1 MFNKGENKQPGILD
15 APPRT
20 TFFLGLFV
28 GITAT
33 AILAIIIMVPMLNN
47 SSNKTA
53 GTNTTGT
60 VAGNTDTGTDTTGGT
75 VAASFTAPSSKT
87 DYYRGE
93 KPEDADI
100 VMVEYSDFQCPYC
113 DSLHPTLKQLV
124 ADYDGKIS
132 WVYRHYP
139 LTSIHPNAQPAA
151 EASECI
157 GNLGGNDAFWSFA
170 DSVFA
175 NQSAMSDSFYQQLA
189 TQAGVSASKFDDC
202 YSKKQYDATISTDVS
217 EGSASGVSGTP
228 ATFILPNND
237 VSKAQLISGALPID
251 SFKQAID
258 AAL

>member
-1 MFNKGENKQPGILD
+1 MFNNGQKQPGILD

-28 GITAT
+28 GITVT
-33 AILAIIIMVPMLNN
+33 AIIAIVVMVPMLNA
-47 SSNKTA
+47 SGSKT
-53 GTNTTGT
+53 GTTGT
-60 VAGNTDTGTDTTGGT
+60 TNTVAAGNDTNNAVATT
-75 VAASFTAPSSKT
+75 ASFTAPSSKT

-93 KPEDADI
+93 KPEDADV
-100 VMVEYSDFQCPYC
+100 VMVEYSDFQCPFC
-113 DSLHPTLKQLV
+113 QTLHPTLKQLLS
-124 ADYDGKIS
+124 DYDGKIS

-157 GNLGGNDAFWSFA
+157 GNLGGNDAFWAFA
-170 DSVFA
+170 DGVFG

-189 TQAGVSASKFDDC
+189 TQAGVNESKYTDC
-202 YSKKQYDATISTDVS
+202 YSKKQYDSVISTDVS
-217 EGSASGVSGTP
+217 EGSASGISGTP
-228 ATFILPNND
+228 GTFILPKND